1 MNVILDM
8 MIVYILITF
17 LLESVLKLL
26 GDCMKWSLVRLSSL
40 TGDHFIEKLGQTLV
54 QWATWFLWRLNHVYF
69 FMWECVL
76 ELLDP
81 MEFLG
86 NLNCWCYFVCPIF
99 FENEK
104 GFWLEEYS
112 KIFLLFSRYNHLMF
126 ADYREPLVE
135 VAAQLLVVLLDHDS
149 MQPTPTTM
157 NGTDT
162 EHSFE
167 VNYIYFKTVPCIF
180 LYNPHVHL

>member
-1 MNVILDM
+1 
-8 MIVYILITF
+8 MITCKVEL
-17 LLESVLKLL
+17 SHR
-26 GDCMKWSLVRLSSL
+26 WSFHRETGTNSGAMGYLVFVK
-40 TGDHFIEKLGQTLV
+40 TY
-54 QWATWFLWRLNHVYF
+54 HVYF

-112 KIFLLFSRYNHLMF
+112 NIFLLFSRYNHLMF

-167 VNYIYFKTVPCIF
+167 VNYIF
-180 LYNPHVHL
+180 